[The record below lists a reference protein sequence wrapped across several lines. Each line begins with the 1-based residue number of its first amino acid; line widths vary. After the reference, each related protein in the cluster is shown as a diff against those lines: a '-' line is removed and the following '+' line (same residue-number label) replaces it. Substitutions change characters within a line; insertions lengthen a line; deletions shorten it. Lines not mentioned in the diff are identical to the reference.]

1 MSSSATGSSS
11 VWRVLRTRN
20 FGPYFVGNA
29 MSASGTW
36 FQNLAASIFVYQLTH
51 SALLLGVLNAC
62 QFGPVLLLSPLAG
75 RIADTV
81 DRRRLLIWTQAI
93 SVVISATL
101 AALVWVGVA
110 TTWMMIGFAAVLGTT
125 ATFAIPAQMAL
136 VGSLV
141 PRESLAQAVAL
152 NSMTFNVARAV
163 GPAAAAAVI
172 ALFGIAPA
180 IAVNSLSYLAL
191 ATALIVITP
200 SPVPRVRRARFRDSL
215 GILRA
220 QPRLAGYLGIVM
232 AIAMTADPVNTES
245 PAIAHT
251 FGHSPV
257 WAGAVVGFFGLG
269 AVLAAATT
277 TGRGARSDRQ
287 LATSLLIFGGGMVL
301 MAISPW
307 FPLALAFVLGAGF
320 GYLSANATATARLQL
335 GVAAEEWGRIMALWS
350 VAFLGTRPV
359 ASLVDGAIAGW
370 AGVRVA
376 ACVLALPVMIAALML
391 MRSRG
396 TRTEPPARSAR
407 ADVGRAS
414 LEEDHDVVEDEVVQT
429 AIIAEA
435 DRLDMEDVLL
445 GQDVGRDQE

>member
-1 MSSSATGSSS
+1 MSSVAGPPS

-62 QFGPVLLLSPLAG
+62 QFGPVLLLSPWAG
-75 RIADTV
+75 RIADAV
-81 DRRRLLIWTQAI
+81 DRRRLLICTQAI
-93 SVVISATL
+93 AVVVSATL
-101 AALVWVGVA
+101 AALVWVGLA
-110 TTWMMIGFAAVLGTT
+110 TTWTMIGFAAALGTT
-125 ATFAIPAQMAL
+125 TAFATPAQMAL

-141 PRESLAQAVAL
+141 PRDSLAQAVAL

-191 ATALIVITP
+191 ATALLVITP

-220 QPRLAGYLGIVM
+220 EPRLAGYLGIVM
-232 AIAMTADPVNTES
+232 AVGMTADPVNTEA

-251 FGHSPV
+251 FGYSPV
-257 WAGAVVGFFGLG
+257 WAGAVVGCFGLG

-277 TGRGARSDRQ
+277 TGSAARSDRQ
-287 LATSLLIFGGGMVL
+287 LTASLLIFGSGKVL
-301 MAISPW
+301 MAVSPW

-350 VAFLGTRPV
+350 VAFLGSRPL
-359 ASLVDGAIAGW
+359 ASIVDGVISGW

-376 ACVLALPVMIAALML
+376 ACVLALPVLVAAALLARAQM
-391 MRSRG
+391 
-396 TRTEPPARSAR
+396 TRTEPQDTGGTDRGAR
-407 ADVGRAS
+407 A
-414 LEEDHDVVEDEVVQT
+414 
-429 AIIAEA
+429 
-435 DRLDMEDVLL
+435 
-445 GQDVGRDQE
+445 RDTSRRTRGDAGSPITKGGPRWPTRS